1 LFTVPQNK
9 DLKRLVRARMA
20 ETGEH
25 YTQALAHL
33 RGLPDLEPFPT
44 AWHLTGD
51 RDFGADS

>member
-1 LFTVPQNK
+1 VPQNK